1 MAPSGEGVNM
11 ALYDALLLGQILVK
25 QLRLREKTSGQIDAI
40 ALRDA
45 LRAFEKDMM
54 ERAKEEMETSEMM
67 LKKSYGP
74 EGGAQA
80 FKEMLEQMMAGHP

>member
-25 QLRLREKTSGQIDAI
+25 QLREKTSGQIDAM

-45 LRAFEKDMM
+45 LRMFEKDMM